1 MNHRLNRNVLHFMLA
16 AVAGTSI
23 TLGAQAQSA
32 SPQGARAERTATAGL
47 LADSDAGVSVF
58 DMTFPGG
65 TVGDYFDA
73 IRSIPGVV
81 ANVSLSQEAWG
92 VPMPPIRL
100 SRVSVSVAVRAVE
113 TITDESGTPIFST
126 RAIEDGRSAPLYV
139 IVARPTKP
147 GKPEAEI
154 LHSFRVA
161 SLLDPRQGGGMSAD
175 TLLGAIETLL
185 SMDGSGSAPAKAMLH
200 KETSTLIMQG
210 RTGQLQAVENLIE
223 GLELD
228 AIQRRELTKPN
239 QALIADLKAEQ
250 QAIRERR
257 EIMRERVNLSEK
269 QFVEAERLIAQ
280 GLAPQSE
287 LETARERMRELEEQR
302 IEMDLRESHI
312 SNRLGEALAASGVQ
326 QNETFR
332 VTKDRADATFEAA
345 EALAEAMSPPVSVER
360 GDEAELITFRA
371 SPGQLLAIRKWLR
384 AQSLLAD

>member
-1 MNHRLNRNVLHFMLA
+1 MYHRLNRNVMHFMLA
-16 AVAGTSI
+16 AVAGACT
-23 TLGAQAQSA
+23 TLGAQAQAA
-32 SPQGARAERTATAGL
+32 SRQDARAEQATAAGVP
-47 LADSDAGVSVF
+47 ADPNAGVSVF

-65 TVGDYFDA
+65 TVGEYLDA

-81 ANVSLSQEAWG
+81 ANVSLSQDAWG

-100 SRVSVSVAVRAVE
+100 SRVSVPVAVRAVE
-113 TITDESGTPIFST
+113 TITDEFGTPIFSA
-126 RAIEDGRSAPLYV
+126 RAIEDGRSAPLHV

-147 GKPEAEI
+147 DKPEAEI

-185 SMDGSGSAPAKAMLH
+185 SMDGSGAAQAKAMLH

-210 RTGQLQAVENLIE
+210 RPGQLQAVENLIE

-250 QAIRERR
+250 QALREKR
-257 EIMRERVNLSEK
+257 EIMRERVNLAEK
-269 QFVEAERLIAQ
+269 QFVEASRLIEQ

-287 LETARERMRELEEQR
+287 LETARERMRALEEQR
-302 IEMDLRESHI
+302 IEMDLRESHV
-312 SNRLGEALAASGVQ
+312 SNRLDEALAASGVQ
-326 QNETFR
+326 QSETFR
-332 VTKDRADATFEAA
+332 VAKDRADATLEAA
-345 EALAEAMSPPVSVER
+345 AALAEAMSPPVSVER
-360 GDEAELITFRA
+360 GDEADLITFRA

-384 AQSLLAD
+384 AQSLLVD